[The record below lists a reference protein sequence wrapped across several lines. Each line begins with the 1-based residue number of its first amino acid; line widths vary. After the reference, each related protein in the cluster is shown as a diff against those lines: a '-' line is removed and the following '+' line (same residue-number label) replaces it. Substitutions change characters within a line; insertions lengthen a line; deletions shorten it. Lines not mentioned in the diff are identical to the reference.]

1 MLIKIWFWMKVRDQA
16 MTEKKVVSPLPDEKD
31 RNKASASNGAS
42 QGLGLNVFIE
52 AGAGTGKTETIVRRI
67 VNQLYADPTL
77 TLANVAAITF
87 TEKAGAELR
96 SRFRKILAD
105 DIKVPNEIDV
115 QRAKELLKNVDSAA
129 IGTIHSF
136 AKSILTEHS
145 LSADLP
151 VGFQIANEDSGQS
164 LRIDRCRRVVSK
176 VYAGLSEAGRLAFDE
191 IEFYTKNMQD
201 MAEAI
206 DLKFTRIASK
216 LVFSKND
223 ATEPYQVAA
232 INFLEA
238 CRDALIE
245 ELTVRQKNGQVEFDD
260 LLILT
265 ERLLQDNDE
274 VRSIV
279 HGKYRILVV
288 DEFQDTDPV
297 QWEIVK
303 LVTSSPSDLANGPVP
318 GRLVVVGDPKQAIY
332 AFRGGDIRT
341 YLAAKKQFPAFGEIL
356 ELKANFRSV
365 PGVIDFVNDAFADSL
380 AGGKNPLNMGV
391 PYSPLANIHDPEHG
405 DPGPAVTLLTNPA
418 DISEVGP
425 EYEMTQTAC
434 AIRQAIEEKWQVTD
448 RGQAMGWQR
457 VYKREANYGDVC
469 VLVPVRTH
477 LNILLRKF
485 EEIGVPYRSSD
496 PAIVYK
502 RPIIAGILD
511 AISVVSKSDDMAKL
525 WGALKSPL
533 FGFSDAELLEHK
545 TSEGK
550 WFVNDK
556 PEGGTEE
563 VNAALS
569 YLYLLSKK
577 RAAQNPAWLIAELV
591 KAQSIFETLTKDSQG
606 EFEASCIRMVIA
618 HSQQWLSEGNFGLLN
633 YLNWV
638 NTMLGEST
646 RATLPQPEEPNT
658 NSVQIMTIHASK
670 GLEFAITVVTGMAG
684 IIKADRPKLLF
695 RAPDNAGEDTL
706 VEFYLKKQ
714 GNKNCESKGYEYLL
728 MNGEFVSSMEEL
740 NRLIYVACT
749 RAKDH
754 LILSAISK
762 PISKEEQRTG
772 KPSRAPSRGR
782 RVWQA
787 SEYFNESNRELF
799 DGTVFEDV
807 AAVTSGVEYRKPTQS
822 DADGLQSAIAKS
834 AEQIMRSPSSKEH
847 DVVSKVEFNSTK
859 SMGLAQRD
867 GRPMGRAVH
876 GILDLVMRSS
886 SIPSPAVIEEFVLR
900 LVGQEQAEDQ
910 IGEIRERV
918 AKLLENAE
926 VKEALATEFR
936 WPELQ
941 LAMKVEG
948 ESIRYVEGFADL
960 VYKSSAG
967 YVLVDY
973 KTDGDLE
980 ASMDHYKEQLGAYAE
995 IIEKITGEKLAKV
1008 LLIHART
1015 DEAATVELKY

>member
-1 MLIKIWFWMKVRDQA
+1 MKAKGQA
-16 MTEKKVVSPLPDEKD
+16 MTEKKVISPLPDETD
-31 RNKASASNGAS
+31 RNKASGSKGVS
-42 QGLGLNVFIE
+42 EGLGVNVFIE

-96 SRFRKILAD
+96 SRFRKILSD
-105 DIKVPNEIDV
+105 DIRDSNGIDV

-164 LRIDRCRRVVSK
+164 LRIDRCRRVVAK
-176 VYAGLSEAGRLAFDE
+176 VYSGLSTADKMAFDE
-191 IEFYTKNMQD
+191 IEFYTKNMQE

-223 ATEPYQVAA
+223 ATEPYQLGA

-238 CRDALIE
+238 CRDALIQ
-245 ELTVRQKNGQVEFDD
+245 ELSIRQKNGQVEFDD

-265 ERLLQDNDE
+265 ERLLQNNDE

-279 HGKYRILVV
+279 HEKYRILVV

-303 LVTSSPSDLANGPVP
+303 LVTSSPSDTERRPVP

-341 YLAAKKQFPAFGEIL
+341 YLAAKKEFPSFGEIL

-365 PGVIDFVNDAFADSL
+365 SGIIDFVNDAFVDTL
-380 AGGKNPLNMGV
+380 AGEENPLYMGV
-391 PYSPLANIHDPEHG
+391 PYSPLANIHDPEHAN
-405 DPGPAVTLLTNPA
+405 PGHSVTLLTNP
-418 DISEVGP
+418 DDSDDLSP
-425 EYEMTQTAC
+425 EYEMTQTAS
-434 AIRQAIEEKWQVTD
+434 AIRQAIEAKWQVTD

-457 VYKREANYGDVC
+457 VYKRQATYGDVC

-545 TSEGK
+545 KSEGK
-550 WFVNDK
+550 WFVTDK
-556 PEGGTEE
+556 TEGGTLE
-563 VNAALS
+563 VNTALA
-569 YLYLLSKK
+569 YLYSLSNKQ
-577 RAAQNPAWLIAELV
+577 ASQNPSWLIAELV
-591 KAQSIFETLTKDSQG
+591 KTQSIFETLTKDSQG
-606 EFEASCIRMVIA
+606 EFEASCIRMVLA
-618 HSQQWLSEGNFGLLN
+618 HSQQWLAEGNFGLLN
-633 YLNWV
+633 YLNWI

-646 RATLPQPEEPNT
+646 RAALPQPEEPNT
-658 NSVQIMTIHASK
+658 NAVQIMTVHASK
-670 GLEFAITVVTGMAG
+670 GLEFPITVVTGMAG
-684 IIKADRPKLLF
+684 TIKADRPKLLF
-695 RAPDNAGEDTL
+695 KSPDNPGEETL

-714 GNKNCESKGYEYLL
+714 GTKNCESKGYENLL
-728 MNGEFVSSMEEL
+728 MSGEFASSMEEL

-754 LILSAISK
+754 LILSAMSK
-762 PISKEEQRTG
+762 PISKDEQKTG

-782 RVWQA
+782 RIWQA
-787 SEYFNESNRELF
+787 SERFNKDNHEVF
-799 DGTVFEDV
+799 DGVIYEHV
-807 AAVTSGVEYRKPTQS
+807 AEVTSGVEYREVTQS
-822 DADGLQSAIAKS
+822 DVDGLQTASTRS
-834 AEQIMRSPSSKEH
+834 AEQIMRAPSSKEH
-847 DVVSKVEFNSTK
+847 EGVSNFEFSSTK

-876 GILDLVMRSS
+876 GVMDMVMRSA
-886 SIPSPAVIEEFVLR
+886 SIPSAEAVEDFVLR
-900 LVGQEQAEDQ
+900 LVAQEQAEDQ
-910 IGEIRERV
+910 VGEIRERV
-918 AKLLENAE
+918 EKLLENAE

-941 LAMKVEG
+941 LAMKVESG
-948 ESIRYVEGFADL
+948 TIRYVEGFADL
-960 VYKSSAG
+960 VYKSPDG

-973 KTDGDLE
+973 KTDGDIE
-980 ASMDHYKEQLGAYAE
+980 ASMDHYKEQLGSYAE
-995 IIEKITGEKLAKV
+995 VIEQITGEKLAKV

-1015 DEAATVELKY
+1015 DEAETRELKY

>member
-1 MLIKIWFWMKVRDQA
+1 
-16 MTEKKVVSPLPDEKD
+16 MTEKKVVSPLPDETD
-31 RNKASASNGAS
+31 RNKASGGKGVSA
-42 QGLGLNVFIE
+42 GLGVNVFIE

-96 SRFRKILAD
+96 SRFRKILND
-105 DIKVPNEIDV
+105 DIGKSDEIDV
-115 QRAKELLKNVDSAA
+115 ERAKELLKNVDSAA

-136 AKSILTEHS
+136 AKLILTEHS

-164 LRIDRCRRVVSK
+164 LRIDRCRRVVAK
-176 VYAGLSEAGRLAFDE
+176 VYASLSDADKAAFEE

-216 LVFSKND
+216 LVFTKAD

-265 ERLLQDNDE
+265 ERLLQENDE

-303 LVTSSPSDLANGPVP
+303 LVTSSPTDLASGPVA

-341 YLAAKKQFPAFGEIL
+341 YLAAKKEFPQFGEIL

-365 PGVIDFVNDAFADSL
+365 SGVIDFVNDAFTDTF
-380 AGGKNPLNMGV
+380 AGEKNPLHMGV
-391 PYSPLANIHDPEHG
+391 PYSPLANIHDPEHE
-405 DPGPAVTLLTNPA
+405 DAGPAVTLLTNPE
-418 DISEVGP
+418 DIGEVSP
-425 EYEMTQTAC
+425 EFEMTQTAS
-434 AIRQAIEEKWQVTD
+434 AIRQAIEAKWQVTD

-457 VYKREANYGDVC
+457 VYKREATYGDVC

-477 LNILLRKF
+477 LNTLLRKF

-533 FGFSDAELLEHK
+533 FGFSDGELLSHK
-545 TSEGK
+545 QAEGK
-550 WFVNDK
+550 WFVTDK
-556 PEGGTEE
+556 PEGGTAELNS
-563 VNAALS
+563 VLAYLS
-569 YLYLLSKK
+569 TLSNK
-577 RAAQNPAWLIAELV
+577 RAAQNPAWLIDELV
-591 KAQSIFETLTKDSQG
+591 KTQGIFETLTKDPQG
-606 EFEASCIRMVIA
+606 EFEASCIRMVVA
-618 HSQQWLSEGNFGLLN
+618 HAQQWLSEGNFGLLN

-638 NTMLGEST
+638 NTMLEEST

-658 NSVQIMTIHASK
+658 NAVQIMTVHASK
-670 GLEFAITVVTGMAG
+670 GLEFPITVVTGMAG
-684 IIKADRPKLLF
+684 TIKADRPKLLF
-695 RAPDNAGEDTL
+695 KAPDHPGEDTL

-714 GNKNCESKGYEYLL
+714 GNKYCESKGYENLL
-728 MNGEFVSSMEEL
+728 MGGEFVSSMEEL

-754 LILSAISK
+754 LILSAMSK
-762 PISKEEQRTG
+762 PISQTEQKSG
-772 KPSRAPSRGR
+772 VPSRAPSRGR
-782 RVWQA
+782 RIWQA
-787 SEYFNESNRELF
+787 SEHFNQNLYSVF
-799 DGTVFEDV
+799 DGTIYTDV
-807 AAVTSGVEYRKPTQS
+807 AAVTSGVQYRKVKQS
-822 DADGLQSAIAKS
+822 DIDGLQAAIAKS
-834 AEQIMRSPSSKEH
+834 AEQIMRAPSSKEH
-847 DVVSKVEFNSTK
+847 DGVSKVEFTSTK

-876 GILDLVMRSS
+876 GIMDLVMRSS
-886 SIPSPAVIEEFVLR
+886 TMPSPDVLEEFVLR
-900 LVGQEQAEDQ
+900 LVAQEQAEEQ
-910 IGEIRERV
+910 IDEIRERI
-918 AKLLENAE
+918 AKLLENSE
-926 VKEALATEFR
+926 VQEALNTEFR

-948 ESIRYVEGFADL
+948 GTIRYVEGFADL

-973 KTDGDLE
+973 KTDVSLE
-980 ASMDHYKEQLGAYAE
+980 GSMDHYKEQLGAYAE
-995 IIEKITGEKLAKV
+995 VIQQITGEKLAKV

-1015 DEAATVELKY
+1015 DEAETVELKY

>member
-1 MLIKIWFWMKVRDQA
+1 MTEMGQA
-16 MTEKKVVSPLPDEKD
+16 MTEKKVVSPLPDDAD
-31 RNKASASNGAS
+31 RNKASGSNGVS
-42 QGLGLNVFIE
+42 EGLGVNVFIE
-52 AGAGTGKTETIVRRI
+52 AGAGTGKTETIIRRI
-67 VNQLYADPTL
+67 VNQLYADSTL
-77 TLANVAAITF
+77 TLANVGAITF

-96 SRFRKILAD
+96 SRFRKILGD
-105 DIKVPNEIDV
+105 DIRDSKEIDI
-115 QRAKELLKNVDSAA
+115 QWAKELLKNVDSAA
-129 IGTIHSF
+129 IGTIHSL

-164 LRIDRCRRVVSK
+164 LRIDRCRRVVAK
-176 VYAGLSEAGRLAFDE
+176 VYSGLSDSDKSAFDD

-216 LVFSKND
+216 LVFARTD

-238 CRDALIE
+238 CRDGLIE
-245 ELTVRQKNGQVEFDD
+245 ELAVRQKNGQVEFDD

-265 ERLLQDNDE
+265 ERLLRENDE

-303 LVTSSPSDLANGPVP
+303 LVASSPTDLASGPVP

-341 YLAAKKQFPAFGEIL
+341 YLAAKKEFPEFGEIL

-365 PGVIDFVNDAFADSL
+365 LGVIDFVNDAFTDTL
-380 AGGKNPLNMGV
+380 AGEKNPLHMGV
-391 PYSPLANIHDPEHG
+391 SYSPLANIHDPKHSK
-405 DPGPAVTLLTNPA
+405 PGPAVTLLTNPE
-418 DISEVGP
+418 DISEVNP
-425 EYEMTQTAC
+425 EYEMTQTAS
-434 AIRQAIEEKWQVTD
+434 AIRQAIEAGWQITD

-457 VYKREANYGDVC
+457 VYKREATYGDVC

-511 AISVVSKSDDMAKL
+511 SISVVSKSDDMAKL

-533 FGFSDAELLEHK
+533 FGFSDAELLAHK
-545 TSEGK
+545 EAEGK
-550 WFVNDK
+550 WYLTDQH
-556 PEGGTEE
+556 EGGTAEL
-563 VNAALS
+563 NAALT
-569 YLYLLSKK
+569 YLYSLANK

-591 KAQSIFETLTKDSQG
+591 EAQEIFETLTQDPQG
-606 EFEASCIRMVIA
+606 EFEVSCIRMVLA

-638 NTMLGEST
+638 NTMLEEST

-658 NSVQIMTIHASK
+658 NAVQIMTVHASK
-670 GLEFAITVVTGMAG
+670 GLEFPITVVTGMAG
-684 IIKADRPKLLF
+684 TIKADRPKLLF
-695 RAPDNAGEDTL
+695 KSPDNPGHETL

-714 GNKNCESKGYEYLL
+714 GSKYCESQGYENLL
-728 MNGEFVSSMEEL
+728 MSGEFVSNMEEL

-754 LILSAISK
+754 LILSAMSK
-762 PISKEEQRTG
+762 PVSKDEQKTG

-782 RVWQA
+782 RIWQA
-787 SEYFNESNRELF
+787 SGHFNEKKYKVF
-799 DGTVFEDV
+799 DGTIYEDV
-807 AAVTSGVEYRKPTQS
+807 AEVTTGVVYRKVIQS
-822 DADGLQSAIAKS
+822 DTDGLQAAIAKS
-834 AEQIMRSPSSKEH
+834 AEQIMRAPSSKEH
-847 DVVSKVEFNSTK
+847 DGVSSAEFTSTK

-876 GILDLVMRSS
+876 GIMDLVMRSS
-886 SIPSPAVIEEFVLR
+886 SIPSAAVIEEFVLR
-900 LVGQEQAEDQ
+900 LVAQEQAEDQ
-910 IGEIRERV
+910 IDEVRERV
-918 AKLLENAE
+918 SKLLENAE
-926 VKEALATEFR
+926 VKQALATEFR

-948 ESIRYVEGFADL
+948 ETIRYVEGFADL
-960 VYKSSAG
+960 VFRSEAG

-973 KTDGDLE
+973 KTDGDLKV
-980 ASMDHYKEQLGAYAE
+980 SMDHYREQLGAYAE
-995 IIEKITGEKLAKV
+995 VIEQITGEKLAKI
-1008 LLIHART
+1008 LLVHART
-1015 DEAATVELKY
+1015 DEAETVELKY

>member
-1 MLIKIWFWMKVRDQA
+1 MHLKMSFRLKAKGQVMS
-16 MTEKKVVSPLPDEKD
+16 EKEVVSPLPDDVD
-31 RNKASASNGAS
+31 RKSGS
-42 QGLGLNVFIE
+42 QGGSDGLLVNVFIE

-67 VNQLYADPTL
+67 VNQLYGDPTL
-77 TLANVAAITF
+77 SLANVAAITF

-96 SRFRKILAD
+96 SRFRKILSD
-105 DIKVPNEIDV
+105 DIRDSKEVDQ
-115 QRAKELLKNVDSAA
+115 QRAKDLLKNVDSAA

-136 AKSILTEHS
+136 AKLILTEHS

-164 LRIDRCRRVVSK
+164 LRIDRCRRVVAK
-176 VYAGLSEAGRLAFDE
+176 VYSGLSDQDKLAFDD

-206 DLKFTRIASK
+206 DLKFTRIASR
-216 LVFSKND
+216 LEFSKQD

-232 INFLEA
+232 IHFLEA

-245 ELTVRQKNGQVEFDD
+245 ELTVRQKSGQVEFDD

-265 ERLLQDNDE
+265 ERLLQENDE

-303 LVTSSPSDLANGPVP
+303 LVTSSPTDLASGPVP

-341 YLAAKKQFPAFGEIL
+341 YLAAKKEFPAFGEIL

-365 PGVIDFVNDAFADSL
+365 SGVIEFVNDTFTDTV
-380 AGGKNPLNMGV
+380 AGEKNPLHMGV
-391 PYSPLANIHDPEHG
+391 PYSPLANIHDPEHAG
-405 DPGPAVTLLTNPA
+405 PGPAVVLLTNPA
-418 DISEVGP
+418 DIELVKP
-425 EYEMTQTAC
+425 EYEMTQTAS
-434 AIRQAIEEKWQVTD
+434 AIRQAIESKWQVTD
-448 RGQAMGWQR
+448 RGKALGWQR
-457 VYKREANYGDVC
+457 VYKREATYGDVC

-496 PAIVYK
+496 PAIVYR

-533 FGFSDAELLEHK
+533 FGFSDADLLEHK
-545 TSEGK
+545 EAEGK
-550 WFVNDK
+550 WFLSDR
-556 PEGGTEE
+556 PEGGTVE
-563 VNAALS
+563 VNAALVQLNS
-569 YLYLLSKK
+569 LSNK
-577 RAAQNPAWLIAELV
+577 RAAQNPAWLITELV
-591 KAQSIFETLTKDSQG
+591 KSQYIFETLTKDTQG
-606 EFEASCIRMVIA
+606 EFEASCIRMVLA

-638 NTMLGEST
+638 NTMLEEST

-658 NSVQIMTIHASK
+658 NAVQIMTVHASK
-670 GLEFAITVVTGMAG
+670 GLEFPITVVTGLAG
-684 IIKADRPKLLF
+684 TIKADRPKLLF
-695 RAPDNAGEDTL
+695 KAPDNPDEETL

-714 GNKNCESKGYEYLL
+714 GSKNCESKGYENLL
-728 MNGEFVSSMEEL
+728 MSGDFVSSMEEL

-754 LILSAISK
+754 LILSAMSK
-762 PISKEEQRTG
+762 PISQTEQKTG
-772 KPSRAPSRGR
+772 IPSRAPSRGR
-782 RVWQA
+782 RIWQA
-787 SEYFNESNRELF
+787 SEHFNKEHHVVF
-799 DGTVFEDV
+799 DGTIYEGV
-807 AAVTSGVEYRKPTQS
+807 AEVSSGVEYRKVTQS
-822 DADGLQSAIAKS
+822 DADGLQTAIAKS
-834 AEQIMRSPSSKEH
+834 AEQIMRAPSSKEH
-847 DVVSKVEFNSTK
+847 DSVSNFEFTSTK
-859 SMGLAQRD
+859 SMVLAQRD

-876 GILDLVMRSS
+876 GIMDLVMRSS
-886 SIPSPAVIEEFVLR
+886 SMPSPETLEEFVLR
-900 LVGQEQAEDQ
+900 LVAQEQAEDQ

-918 AKLLENAE
+918 AMLMQNAE
-926 VKEALATEFR
+926 VKAALATELR

-948 ESIRYVEGFADL
+948 GTIRYVEGFADL
-960 VYKSSAG
+960 VYKSAEG
-967 YVLVDY
+967 YILVDY
-973 KTDGDLE
+973 KTDGDLK

-995 IIEKITGEKLAKV
+995 VIEQITGEKLAKV
-1008 LLIHART
+1008 LLIHARP
-1015 DEAATVELKY
+1015 DEAETVELKY